1 MIKHCIMIKLR
12 DNSENNKLEA
22 KEKLLSMNGKVP
34 MISDLEVI
42 TDIIGSERSYDVL
55 LSCLVEDEAA
65 LDAYQNDPYH
75 CEIKVYVREV
85 ASSVIAVDAIIQ
97 F

>member
-1 MIKHCIMIKLR
+1 MIKHCIMIKLK
-12 DNSENNKLEA
+12 DNSPSAKKEA

-34 MISDLEVI
+34 MIKNLEVI

-75 CEIKVYVREV
+75 CEIKVYVRQV
-85 ASSVIAVDAIIQ
+85 SSSVIAVDAVI
-97 F
+97 